1 MTYRHTYRT
10 ALAKIFYKKRLFA
23 HIKSFEKKRANIY
36 CKAGPLVTE
45 QTIAKWID
53 LRIIYFR
60 NLFVL
65 EEHVSN
71 LKIDEILTGKQKIK
85 DVFNSIID
93 FSVICGLSSPP
104 PL

>member
-45 QTIAKWID
+45 QQ
-53 LRIIYFR
+53 LQ
-60 NLFVL
+60 N
-65 EEHVSN
+65 E
-71 LKIDEILTGKQKIK
+71 
-85 DVFNSIID
+85 
-93 FSVICGLSSPP
+93 
-104 PL
+104 